1 MAQVLDANT
10 IISPISKER
19 KTYSVNIKGL
29 LMHFMDIL
37 FTERAEPRTHYAS
50 ELSGHMQRDIGLYR

>member
-10 IISPISKER
+10 VLTPISKER

-29 LMHFMDIL
+29 IVHLLDIL
-37 FTERAEPRTHYAS
+37 FTDRAEPRTHYAA
-50 ELSGHMQRDIGLYR
+50 ELSGHMQKDIGLYR

>member
-10 IISPISKER
+10 VLTPISKER

-29 LMHFMDIL
+29 IAHFFDIL
-37 FTERAEPRTHYAS
+37 FTDRAEPRTHYAN
-50 ELSGHMQRDIGLYR
+50 ELSGHMQKDIGLY

>member
-1 MAQVLDANT
+1 MAQVIDANT

-29 LMHFMDIL
+29 VFHLLDIL
-37 FTERAEPRTHYAS
+37 FTDRAEPRCHYTGD
-50 ELSGHMQRDIGLYR
+50 LSGHLQKDIGLYR